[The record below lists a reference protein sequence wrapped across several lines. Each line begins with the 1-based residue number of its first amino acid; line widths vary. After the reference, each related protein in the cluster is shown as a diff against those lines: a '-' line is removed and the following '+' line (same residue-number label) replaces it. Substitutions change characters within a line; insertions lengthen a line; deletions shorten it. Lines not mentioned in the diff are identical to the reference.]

1 MRKFALIMAAINMLL
16 SIFALVTGEI
26 GHATYLMV
34 MAVYWRIDF
43 QFGDEA

>member
-1 MRKFALIMAAINMLL
+1 MAAISVLL

-34 MAVYWRIDF
+34 MAVYWRINCR
-43 QFGDEA
+43 FGDQA

>member
-1 MRKFALIMAAINMLL
+1 MAAINMLL